1 LSLPVSFLL
10 SDKLNGASFIHL
22 FTHYPNFQSAI
33 FSPTQG
39 MAFIHNKTNIGS
51 HGNLKTTNILV
62 SDNFTMKIADYG
74 ECVFMSDM
82 KKMYHHSELEYNK
95 RTISPST
102 VNLLSSII
110 FF

>member
-1 LSLPVSFLL
+1 
-10 SDKLNGASFIHL
+10 
-22 FTHYPNFQSAI
+22 
-33 FSPTQG
+33 

-95 RTISPST
+95 RKGGNTGRSCDTGFTIPLT
-102 VNLLSSII
+102 YNLALYIKI
-110 FF
+110 RPN